1 MPKYYSN
8 KETFLRIVWAFIE
21 PVFFRL
27 SPRLFYGWRN
37 FILRLF
43 GAKIGRGVKIYP
55 SAKITFPWLLIVEDN
70 VVISWHVKVYNLG
83 PVFIGSRTVISQY
96 AHLCG
101 GTHDFQNPDF
111 LLLRT
116 GLRIGANVWVAA
128 DAFVGPGVNIGD
140 NVVVGARSVVLR
152 DVEANTLV
160 AGNPAKPVRKI
171 EKPLRTT

>member
-1 MPKYYSN
+1 
-8 KETFLRIVWAFIE
+8 
-21 PVFFRL
+21 
-27 SPRLFYGWRN
+27 
-37 FILRLF
+37 
-43 GAKIGRGVKIYP
+43 
-55 SAKITFPWLLIVEDN
+55 
-70 VVISWHVKVYNLG
+70 
-83 PVFIGSRTVISQY
+83 
-96 AHLCG
+96 
-101 GTHDFQNPDF
+101 
-111 LLLRT
+111 LLRT